1 VSHLNN
7 SNPSVSRR
15 QSRPSPRFW
24 TWLSQRLGHRA
35 KLVRFIA
42 LVSLSLCCWLGVSA
56 WSQVGQNPAVAAGS
70 ANPSLQELQQ
80 WRRTLKDYRSGVR
93 QQRQQLQQLEWA
105 ARDRLQGLQQN
116 VQMTELQ
123 IKQARENLRQA
134 QASLV
139 TLEAEFAVSQQKYQE
154 RLDSTVARLR
164 FLQRRRPENAWA
176 MLLDSQNLDQFLDR
190 RQQLQRVYQAD
201 QTLLRNL
208 KADTDRI
215 KAQKGQIEFQVAE
228 INQLQDQLQQQQVAF
243 IDQAQQQQ
251 VVVNQLTQD
260 RQAMQAAEVQL
271 QQDSDNIS
279 AMIRQRVAYLPPQRP
294 GDIVIE
300 GNGSLS
306 FPVRAPIT
314 SHFGWRTHPV
324 LGTRRLHA
332 GTDFGAD
339 TGTPIR
345 AAGAGRVIYAGW
357 QGGYGNTVII
367 DHGQGMTTLYG
378 HCSQIYASDGQTV
391 QQGEAV
397 AAVGSTGMSTGPH
410 LHFEVRVGGEPQ
422 NPLAYLGGYA

>member
-1 VSHLNN
+1 
-7 SNPSVSRR
+7 
-15 QSRPSPRFW
+15 
-24 TWLSQRLGHRA
+24 
-35 KLVRFIA
+35 
-42 LVSLSLCCWLGVSA
+42 
-56 WSQVGQNPAVAAGS
+56 
-70 ANPSLQELQQ
+70 
-80 WRRTLKDYRSGVR
+80 
-93 QQRQQLQQLEWA
+93 
-105 ARDRLQGLQQN
+105 
-116 VQMTELQ
+116 MTELQ